1 MKKTTKRKS
10 LILMSIGMFVIAVS
24 QIFSHFVEFP
34 DLTKGLFFGIG
45 IGMLL
50 LAIIIGNFKTA
61 QHNKV

>member
-1 MKKTTKRKS
+1 MKKIINRKS

-24 QIFSHFVEFP
+24 QIFSHFVELP

-50 LAIIIGNFKTA
+50 LATIFSNSKTA
-61 QHNKV
+61 Q